1 MRLFQNIT
9 AGFAV
14 LAVALAAVSGSQIG
28 AVNGLDSRQ
37 DKCGTNGVV
46 DGQCGEAFEQKDC
59 TGSLVKVIKPD
70 CSQACNKVTDI
81 SVTSLRVS
89 GDGNVASTVTCYM
102 YSDENCNAE
111 VRRSDAVSQSW
122 QRQCITVE
130 GQTVKS
136 WKCLKGC

>member
-1 MRLFQNIT
+1 MRLFQYIS

-14 LAVALAAVSGSQIG
+14 LAALAVALAAVSSSQIG
-28 AVNGLDSRQ
+28 VVNGLDSRQ

-59 TGSLVKVIKPD
+59 TGSLVKLIKPD
-70 CSQACNKVTDI
+70 VLKEMLTSFSLTQCSQACNKVTDR

-111 VRRSDAVSQSW
+111 YNRL
-122 QRQCITVE
+122 VE
-130 GQTVKS
+130 YPVATENHS
-136 WKCLKGC
+136 